1 MPRGPGT
8 VQREILLLLLG
19 GLALGLSGSPKRYFR
34 ILKLIGKEWHNIERA
49 ALWRSIRAL
58 YHSKLIRAVRNE
70 DGSYT
75 LALSEKGKERAL
87 TYRLEEMRIPV
98 PAAWDKKWR
107 MVLFDIPQKR
117 GRTRDA
123 FRVHLKQ
130 IGFLELQKSV
140 FICPYPCKDEV
151 DFLVELYGI
160 RRHVRMVTADA
171 IDTGAHLQQRFG
183 L

>member
-8 VQREILLLLLG
+8 AQRKILLLFLG
-19 GLALGLSGSPKRYFR
+19 GLALGLSSSPSRYFR
-34 ILKLIGKEWHNIERA
+34 IIKLIGKEWQDIERA

-58 YHSKLIRAVRNE
+58 YRSKLIRAVRNQ
-70 DGSYT
+70 DGFHT
-75 LALSEKGKERAL
+75 LVLSEKGRERAL

-117 GRTRDA
+117 SRTRDA

-140 FICPYPCKDEV
+140 FVCPYPCRDEV
-151 DFLVELYGI
+151 DFLVERYGI
-160 RRHVRMVTADA
+160 RRHVRFVIADE
-171 IDTGAHLQQRFG
+171 IDTGVHLQQRFG